1 MPLPREETT
10 PPVMNT
16 YRAMGFT
23 GYLFTSDSASPNFML
38 LQFAVDEFTI
48 QLAGMRTKENRQAF
62 GLPER

>member
-1 MPLPREETT
+1 
-10 PPVMNT
+10 
-16 YRAMGFT
+16 MGFT